1 MTLIDAKVSLVAT
14 VKDAAGEVGEFLAS
28 VAAQTRPPDE
38 IVICDGGSTDGTLD
52 ALRVADG
59 VVLLEETGANIA
71 RGRNLAIRAATHDLI
86 AVSDADCVLDPGW
99 LEALLAALER
109 GADVAMGASDPLTGS
124 LFQDLAAA
132 IAVPDRTELREERF
146 MPSARS
152 VAFRRAAFEAA
163 GGYPEWLDIGEDMYV
178 NHRWRELGVRMELV
192 PEAVAFWR
200 AREDLREHWH
210 QYRRYAEGD
219 ALAHMHLR
227 RHLLRFGVYGG
238 LAAAVVFRNR
248 RIRRLA
254 VVAGAAYASTPVRR
268 AFRRLPGARE
278 RAAAIAGIPA
288 LMAFTD
294 AAKMAGYLGGLVQR
308 VRRDDQGDRADR
320 GAGPS

>member
-1 MTLIDAKVSLVAT
+1 MTDGKVTLIAT

-38 IVICDGGSTDGTLD
+38 VVICDGGSTDGTLD
-52 ALRVADG
+52 VLLAADR

-86 AVSDADCVLDPGW
+86 AVSDADCVLDPRW
-99 LEALLAALER
+99 LEALLGALDR
-109 GADVAMGASDPLTGS
+109 GADVAMGASEPLTRS

-132 IAVPDRTELREERF
+132 IAVPDRSELREERF

-152 VAFRRAAFEAA
+152 VAFRRAVFDAS
-163 GGYPEWLDIGEDMYV
+163 GGYPEWLEIGEDMYV

-200 AREDLREHWH
+200 AREDLREHWR

-219 ALAHMHLR
+219 ALAHMHLL

-238 LAAAVVFRNR
+238 LAAAAVTGSR
-248 RIRRLA
+248 RIRRAA
-254 VVAGAAYASTPVRR
+254 VVAGAAYASKPLRR
-268 AFRRLPGARE
+268 AFRRLPGAKD
-278 RAAAIAGIPA
+278 RATAVAGIPA

-294 AAKMAGYLGGLVQR
+294 AAKMAGYLGGLVHR
-308 VRRDDQGDRADR
+308 LRNTGD
-320 GAGPS
+320 GAGPR